1 MTYQEKLDLLEDMM
15 ELEENT
21 LSGKENLE
29 DIDEWDSM
37 SKLYLVSWVKKNMK
51 KKLTTEEKVS
61 GALSMSLWRRRE
73 SEPTPPSRC
82 PFPQRRAPA
91 GPPPGRPGSPG

>member
-29 DIDEWDSM
+29 DIDE
-37 SKLYLVSWVKKNMK
+37 
-51 KKLTTEEKVS
+51 
-61 GALSMSLWRRRE
+61 
-73 SEPTPPSRC
+73 RC
-82 PFPQRRAPA
+82 V
-91 GPPPGRPGSPG
+91 